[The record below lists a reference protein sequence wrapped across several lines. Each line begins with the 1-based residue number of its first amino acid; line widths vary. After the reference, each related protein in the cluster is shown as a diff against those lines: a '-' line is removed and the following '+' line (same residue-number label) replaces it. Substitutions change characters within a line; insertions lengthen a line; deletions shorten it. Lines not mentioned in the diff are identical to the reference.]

1 MLNGESIHNWEDKW
15 LLGVKDRK
23 LKYPGNIDGSSPTR
37 VAEIICLE
45 ELDKLVWPFTAVGQY
60 SMKSGYKELRKFY
73 GNESSLQPS
82 SSHLIDRS
90 TWKAI
95 WSLQV
100 PNKVKIFLWKLCHN
114 AIPSRFNPWK
124 RKCVSNPICCLCG
137 IEDETLHILFLV
149 VIGLGE
155 YSMRLVLVFKG

>member
-1 MLNGESIHNWEDKW
+1 MANAFAFGKIDGCW
-15 LLGVKDRK
+15 LEVKDKK
-23 LKYPGNIDGSSPTR
+23 LKHPGNIDRSSPTR

-45 ELDKLVWPFTAVGQY
+45 ELNWDLPSISMWLEDIEIAKLKVPLHEADEQDKLVWPFTAVGQY
-60 SMKSGYKELRKFY
+60 LMKSGYKELKKHY

-100 PNKVKIFLWKLCHN
+100 PNKVKIFL
-114 AIPSRFNPWK
+114 
-124 RKCVSNPICCLCG
+124 
-137 IEDETLHILFLV
+137 
-149 VIGLGE
+149 
-155 YSMRLVLVFKG
+155 